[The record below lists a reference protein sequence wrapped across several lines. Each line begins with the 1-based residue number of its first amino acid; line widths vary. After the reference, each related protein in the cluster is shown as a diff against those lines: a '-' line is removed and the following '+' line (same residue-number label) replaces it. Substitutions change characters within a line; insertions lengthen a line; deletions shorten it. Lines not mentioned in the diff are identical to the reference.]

1 LYGGLIGAAGV
12 LVQWGARR
20 MMSLY
25 LYSAAFFVSML
36 ALNVIYVAYS
46 GALTDLVPDS
56 QRGQANGTV
65 AHSVPRPA
73 FH

>member
-1 LYGGLIGAAGV
+1 
-12 LVQWGARR
+12 

-56 QRGQANGTV
+56 QRGQANGTNSRV
-65 AHSVPRPA
+65 G
-73 FH
+73 